1 MDVIIG
7 LEIHEQLLTKRK
19 LFCNCATNYR
29 DAPPNANVC
38 PICSAQPG
46 AKPMGINLHALESV
60 IKIACALDCEVI
72 TDREIYMQ
80 RKHYFYPDLPNN
92 YQRTSTPV
100 AINGNLNGVG
110 ISEVHFEEDPG
121 RYNLRTGEVDLN
133 RCGIPLIEIVTEP
146 DIRSPDEARNFLKEL
161 HNILDFLE
169 VARLEEGTMRVD
181 ANISLEGGSRV
192 EVKNI
197 NSFKGV
203 YKALNYEIMRQ
214 KNLLK
219 RGKTVLME
227 TRHFDENQMIT
238 TSLRRK
244 ETVEDYR
251 YIPDPDIPPIII
263 QRSFV
268 EKIKKELPEL
278 PKMMKERFVEQ
289 YSIPERDAK
298 VLTSEKPM
306 ARLFEQVASKFN
318 PHMAAYWIKD
328 ELRKELNYKGL
339 SFYDINFE
347 ASDILELLRLID
359 SNIITRE
366 MGKEVLKKMVE
377 ERKKAREIIEEMEL
391 KKIDTESIS
400 EIINKVIEEN
410 TKAVKDYIEGREE
423 ALNFLVGQVM
433 KYTRGRADPRE
444 VFKVLKKELSQI

>member
-1 MDVIIG
+1 MGVIIG
-7 LEIHEQLLTKRK
+7 LEIHEQLLTNRK
-19 LFCNCATNYR
+19 LFCDCATNYR
-29 DAPPNANVC
+29 DASPNDNVC

-46 AKPMGINLHALESV
+46 SKPMGINVHAFESV
-60 IKIACALDCEVI
+60 IKIASALDCKVI
-72 TDREIYMQ
+72 TDKEIYMQ

-100 AINGNLNGVG
+100 AIDGKLNGVG

-146 DIRSPDEARNFLKEL
+146 DMRSPDEARGFLKEL

-203 YKALNYEIMRQ
+203 YKALKYEIMRQ

-219 RGKTVLME
+219 RGKAVLME

-238 TSLRRK
+238 TSLRKK

-251 YIPDPDIPPIII
+251 YIPDPDVPPITIKKN
-263 QRSFV
+263 FV
-268 EKIKKELPEL
+268 EKIEKELPEL
-278 PKMMKERFVEQ
+278 PKMMKERFVKQ
-289 YSIPERDAK
+289 YPIPERDAK

-306 ARLFEQVASKFN
+306 ARLFEEVASKFN
-318 PHMAAYWIKD
+318 PQLAAYWIKD

-339 SFYDINFE
+339 SFHDISFDP
-347 ASDILELLRLID
+347 SDILDLLKIVD
-359 SNIITRE
+359 SNVITRE

-377 ERKKAREIIEEMEL
+377 ERKKAKDIIDELEI
-391 KKIDTESIS
+391 KKIDTADIS
-400 EIINKVIEEN
+400 DIISRVIKEN
-410 TKAVKDYIEGREE
+410 EQAVKDYREGKLE

-433 KYTRGRADPRE
+433 KHTKGRVDPRE
-444 VFKVLKKELSQI
+444 VIQVLEKELS